1 MMVGGVVARM
11 HVCKAIEQ
19 HKFEGCALYSDDGTD
34 AQVKLM
40 ANTFGFNGQTL
51 AADITRLSTGY
62 AQESCDKL
70 QVMMKKY
77 RGLARRMQAE
87 LDGSVM
93 GGLSEAE
100 ADYCFSTALFTAT
113 MTDQCAGQKKCLKL
127 LKMMKDEKIKEFEVA
142 ASPEE
147 KAARST
153 ELDEIE
159 FLYCGVHM
167 GVNLAVGFDGFMKSH
182 SKAENSL
189 CANVEASH
197 PTLTLTLTLSLHLN
211 LTLGFKRMKK
221 TKMHRSSLRWRLF
234 WVVGRWC
241 MAHQMVKLQERVWS
255 TL

>member
-1 MMVGGVVARM
+1 M
-11 HVCKAIEQ
+11 
-19 HKFEGCALYSDDGTD
+19 
-34 AQVKLM
+34 
-40 ANTFGFNGQTL
+40 
-51 AADITRLSTGY
+51 
-62 AQESCDKL
+62 

-87 LDGSVM
+87 LDGGVM

-100 ADYCFSTALFTAT
+100 ADYCFSTALFRAT

-182 SKAENSL
+182 SKAESSL
-189 CANVEASH
+189 CANVEALY
-197 PTLTLTLTLSLHLN
+197 PTLTLTISLHHSKPN
-211 LTLGFKRMKK
+211 PRNRMKK

-241 MAHQMVKLQERVWS
+241 MAHQMLKLQERVWS